1 MGYRLSKVY
10 TRTGDAGDTG
20 LADGR
25 RLAKDH
31 PRVEAMGSVDEL
43 NSQLGVLLAC
53 LAEQGHQALCD
64 VLAPIQHRLF
74 DLGGELAVPGQMIID
89 EADVAALESLIDQYN
104 ADLEPLKNFIL
115 PGGSQNIAL
124 AHLARSVCRRAE
136 RRYLTLAAHEQVN
149 QQARIYLNRLSD
161 LLFVLARTIARLDG
175 TSEVLWQPKPRPD
188 GRGEA

>member
-10 TRTGDAGDTG
+10 TRTGDAGETG

-25 RLAKDH
+25 RLTKDH

-43 NSQLGVLLAC
+43 NSQIGVMLAVLQQHPELEPLCQTLGPV
-53 LAEQGHQALCD
+53 
-64 VLAPIQHRLF
+64 QHRLF
-74 DLGGELAVPGQMIID
+74 DLGGELAVPGQQIID
-89 EADVAALESLIDQYN
+89 AADVTALESEIDRYN

-115 PGGSQNIAL
+115 PGGSHGIAL

-136 RRYLTLAAHEQVN
+136 RRYLTLAALEDVN

-161 LLFVLARTIARLDG
+161 LLFVMARTIARLQS
-175 TSEVLWQPKPRPD
+175 TPEVLWQPKPRPAAQ
-188 GRGEA
+188 G

>member
-10 TRTGDAGDTG
+10 TRTGDAGETG

-25 RLAKDH
+25 RLGKDH

-43 NSQLGVLLAC
+43 NSQIGMMLAILQQHPELEPLCHTLGPV
-53 LAEQGHQALCD
+53 
-64 VLAPIQHRLF
+64 QHRLF
-74 DLGGELAVPGQMIID
+74 DLGGELAVPGQQIID
-89 EADVAALESLIDQYN
+89 ATDVTALEAEIDHYN

-115 PGGSQNIAL
+115 PGGSHGIAL

-136 RRYLTLAAHEQVN
+136 RRYLTLAALEDVN

-161 LLFVLARTIARLDG
+161 LLFVMARTIARLQD
-175 TSEVLWQPKPRPD
+175 TPEVLWQPKPRP
-188 GRGEA
+188 GGQG